1 MNRKVLLTVLALLV
15 CACLALSADKSWTGV
30 ISDSNCGL
38 KHGTASDDAAA
49 CVAKCV
55 SGGGKY
61 VLVSGGK
68 LYQLDPQDKIS
79 SSLAGR
85 DAKITGKLS
94 GDTITV
100 SSAAA
105 APAKKKGSRM

>member
-1 MNRKVLLTVLALLV
+1 MNRKVMMTILALLV
-15 CACLALSADKSWTGV
+15 LGCLAWGAEKSWTGV

-38 KHGTASDDAAA
+38 KHSKASDDAAA

-68 LYQLDPQDKIS
+68 VYQLDPQDKIS
-79 SSLAGR
+79 GKLAGR
-85 DAKITGKLS
+85 EAKITGS
-94 GDTITV
+94 MTGETITV
-100 SSAAA
+100 TSATA
-105 APAKKKGSRM
+105 APAKKGK

>member
-1 MNRKVLLTVLALLV
+1 MNKKVMLSVFALLV
-15 CACLALSADKSWTGV
+15 MACMAWGAEKTFTGV

-38 KHGTASDDAAA
+38 KHSTPSDEAAA

-55 SGGGKY
+55 EGGGKY

-68 LYQLDPQDKIS
+68 VYQLNPQDKIAKAM
-79 SSLAGR
+79 AGR
-85 DAKITGKLS
+85 EVKIKGEVS

-100 SSAAA
+100 ASATAV
-105 APAKKKGSRM
+105 PAKKAK

>member
-1 MNRKVLLTVLALLV
+1 MSRKVTMSVFALLV
-15 CACLALSADKSWTGV
+15 MACLAWGAEKTLTGV

-38 KHGTASDDAAA
+38 KHSTASDEAAA

-55 SGGGKY
+55 EGGAKY

-68 LYQLDPQDKIS
+68 VYQLNPQDKIAKNM
-79 SSLAGR
+79 AGKEV
-85 DAKITGKLS
+85 KIKGAVS

-100 SSAAA
+100 ASATAVA
-105 APAKKKGSRM
+105 AKKAK

>member
-1 MNRKVLLTVLALLV
+1 MIRKASMLVFALV
-15 CACLALSADKSWTGV
+15 VFGCLAWGADKSWTGV

-38 KHGTASDDAAA
+38 KHSTASDEAAA

-55 SGGGKY
+55 SGGAKY
-61 VLVSGGK
+61 VLVSVDK
-68 LYQLDPQDKIS
+68 LYKLDPQNKIS
-79 SSLAGR
+79 SDLAGR
-85 DAKITGKLS
+85 AVKVTGSLK

-105 APAKKKGSRM
+105 ESKTKS